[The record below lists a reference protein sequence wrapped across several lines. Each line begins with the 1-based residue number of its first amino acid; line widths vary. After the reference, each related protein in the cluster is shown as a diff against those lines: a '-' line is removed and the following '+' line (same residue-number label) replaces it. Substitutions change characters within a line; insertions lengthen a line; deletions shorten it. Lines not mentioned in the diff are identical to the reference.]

1 MRRTTVSL
9 PDDLAA
15 ALERESRR
23 RSIPVSAIAREALA
37 VHLGLGRPG
46 EQRDLPFAD
55 VGASGP
61 NSTGRTMESL
71 IADEW
76 TTVARDR

>member
-23 RSIPVSAIAREALA
+23 RSIPVSAIAREAL
-37 VHLGLGRPG
+37 VMHLGLGRP
-46 EQRDLPFAD
+46 EQQRELPFAA
-55 VGASGP
+55 VGGSGA
-61 NSTGRTMESL
+61 NSTGRDMELL
-71 IADEW
+71 IEREW
-76 TTVARDR
+76 TALARDR